1 MTLPPLWKV
10 NRELERIGVKAVRFA
25 GRWVH
30 DPIRNPIYDMTAG
43 WRQTVTPGAY
53 PLTGRV
59 AVFVVYQPKGVAAS
73 ILLTLEHL
81 RRNDYS
87 VLVVSNGPLRPEDRA
102 LLAENAAIV
111 LERPNV
117 GYDFGAYRDGIRHLW
132 ALEADLSRLILMNDS
147 TWFPLRRE
155 DDSLARMEALGADLA
170 GHVFKTESE
179 EKLGND
185 HVESHLLMI
194 SRDFLGSCDFQ
205 RFWLGYRMSDNRAT
219 TIAYGEKGFSQFALQ
234 KGWRIS
240 TLMGR
245 EWLMD
250 VLRGLDEK
258 ALETVLKHTIDS
270 FSRRETDLSSIRRG
284 YARGEPWRDAFLA
297 WTDRSLRNSTSFL
310 LSAAFVMPALIYGR
324 MGFAK
329 KANDIRF
336 HLAREELLDL
346 DASGMIPPIDEAVR
360 KEISARV
367 CTWVAQKGQESM
379 VPPIKAQVWQA
390 NSNSR

>member
-10 NRELERIGVKAVRFA
+10 NRELERIGVKAVRLA

-43 WRQTVTPGAY
+43 RRQTVTPGAY

-81 RRNDYS
+81 RQNDYS

-132 ALEADLSRLILMNDS
+132 ALKADLSRLILMNDS

-170 GHVFKTESE
+170 GHVFKTE
-179 EKLGND
+179 EKNKRGID

-194 SRDFLGSCDFQ
+194 SREFYASRDFLK
-205 RFWLGYRMSDNRAT
+205 FWSNYRMSDNRTT
-219 TIAYGEKGFSQFALQ
+219 TIKYGEKGFSNFAIRH
-234 KGWRIS
+234 GWS
-240 TLMGR
+240 
-245 EWLMD
+245 
-250 VLRGLDEK
+250 VK
-258 ALETVLKHTIDS
+258 ALLGRDWFATCLKHLGDDDISAVLTHTVDG
-270 FSRRETDLSSIRRG
+270 FRTRMKNADFIRS
-284 YARGEPWRDAFLA
+284 AASRGEAWRQEYIEWAHDCLSN
-297 WTDRSLRNSTSFL
+297 TTSFG
-310 LSAAFVMPALIYGR
+310 LSGTFIMPAVVYGGL
-324 MGFAK
+324 GFAK
-329 KANDIRF
+329 KGRETPF
-336 HLAREELLDL
+336 HHARLKLLELDR
-346 DASGMIPPIDEAVR
+346 DGVIPPLDETVRNEVTIALSNWGRPQEASMIRANKAAQTLAVR
-360 KEISARV
+360 
-367 CTWVAQKGQESM
+367 
-379 VPPIKAQVWQA
+379 
-390 NSNSR
+390 N